1 MKFDFIKTPTNLACA
16 IICLVYL
23 LPFTPYLSLSDK
35 GGNDK
40 ISISGLQ
47 ILTGSVSIDG
57 EANKGRSEIEDVIYD
72 GGSIPGAGALSGIKN
87 LNLNPVL
94 GLFDKLSF
102 FIFASSLAILFV
114 SYKQSIGEKSPISE
128 ENLRWVKIGLISIG
142 SILMIRY
149 MMIPLVIFPVN
160 VIWTI
165 GLGAFLTMM
174 SMVVIYFDNKLK

>member
-1 MKFDFIKTPTNLACA
+1 M
-16 IICLVYL
+16 
-23 LPFTPYLSLSDK
+23 
-35 GGNDK
+35 
-40 ISISGLQ
+40 
-47 ILTGSVSIDG
+47 
-57 EANKGRSEIEDVIYD
+57 IYD
-72 GGSIPGAGALSGIKN
+72 GGSIPGAGAVSGIKN

-114 SYKQSIGEKSPISE
+114 SYKQSKGEKSPISE

-165 GLGAFLTMM
+165 GLGSFLTMM

>member
-72 GGSIPGAGALSGIKN
+72 GVQYPGQEQ
-87 LNLNPVL
+87 
-94 GLFDKLSF
+94 
-102 FIFASSLAILFV
+102 
-114 SYKQSIGEKSPISE
+114 YQE
-128 ENLRWVKIGLISIG
+128 LRTLI
-142 SILMIRY
+142 
-149 MMIPLVIFPVN
+149 
-160 VIWTI
+160 
-165 GLGAFLTMM
+165 
-174 SMVVIYFDNKLK
+174 